1 MEQHAIPQQITSYEF
16 KLVGEMT
23 LKQFGKAAGGIIIAL
38 IINASPLVFFI
49 KWPLI
54 FIFAVGGLA
63 MAFVPFQ
70 DRPLD
75 VWLRAFIKSIYSP
88 TIYIYQKKAQSNW
101 LEIDLTKQI
110 DNDKEDKTKEEL
122 PVKEGHKVQEF
133 IESLPSIEREDQ
145 VIMSSKD
152 DTDLVE
158 KTETKNQ
165 VIMSQPD
172 IGDTDLVEKTVEETV
187 EEETVAPANLDLKRE
202 RLEATG
208 KAVFGEIPM
217 PDLPEQPNLVVG
229 MVTDSNGKIIEGAI
243 VEIQDKEGNPS
254 RVLKTNQ
261 LGQFKT
267 STQLAVGEYLV
278 VTEKEGFN
286 FDRVEV
292 NLNNDIVKPIKIIAK

>member
-54 FIFAVGGLA
+54 FVFAAGGLA

-75 VWLRAFIKSIYSP
+75 VWLMAFIKSIYSP
-88 TIYIYQKKAQSNW
+88 TIYIYRKKIQNNW

-110 DNDKEDKTKEEL
+110 DSDKEEKEEL
-122 PVKEGHKVQEF
+122 PVKESHKVKEF
-133 IESLPSIEREDQ
+133 IESLPSVGREDQ
-145 VIMSSKD
+145 VIMSRPDSR

-158 KTETKNQ
+158 EINKKTDQNPLSA
-165 VIMSQPD
+165 VA
-172 IGDTDLVEKTVEETV
+172 DTSLDEGRLEN
-187 EEETVAPANLDLKRE
+187 EEEAVAPANLDLQRE
-202 RLEATG
+202 KLGATG
-208 KAVFGEIPM
+208 QAVFGEIPM
-217 PDLPEQPNLVVG
+217 PDLPDQPNLVVG
-229 MVTDSNGKIIEGAI
+229 MVTDLNGKIVEGAI

-267 STQLAVGEYLV
+267 STQLAAGEYLI
-278 VTEKEGFN
+278 VTEKDGFN

-292 NLNNDIVKPIKIIAK
+292 TLKNDIVKPIKIIAK

>member
-75 VWLRAFIKSIYSP
+75 VWLKAFIKSIYSP
-88 TIYIYQKKAQSNW
+88 TIYVYRKKVQSNW

-110 DNDKEDKTKEEL
+110 DSDKEDKIKEEL
-122 PVKEGHKVQEF
+122 PVKESHKVQEF

-158 KTETKNQ
+158 KIETKNQ

-172 IGDTDLVEKTVEETV
+172 NGDTDLVEKTAEETV
-187 EEETVAPANLDLKRE
+187 EEEAVAPVNLDLKRE
-202 RLEATG
+202 KLEATG

-267 STQLAVGEYLV
+267 STQLAAGEYLV
-278 VTEKEGFN
+278 VTEKEGFS

-292 NLNNDIVKPIKIIAK
+292 ILNNDIVKPIKIIAK